1 MYLGKTPDEVF
12 PSAKTHDRMI
22 RVKVSSGEI
31 LRIFVYFRP
40 HVIWF
45 LINISKYYDIA
56 IFTGTT
62 ENYAAQI
69 INLLDPGRKIIQG
82 AFYRENCVKCD
93 IHYLIKDLKIFKER
107 DLKDIVIVD
116 NSATC
121 FMNNLDNGVPI
132 IPFFDNQEDTQLLD

>member
-1 MYLGKTPDEVF
+1 LFIGKTPDEVH
-12 PSAKTHDRMI
+12 PSEKTHDKMI
-22 RVKVSSGEI
+22 IVKLSSGETMN
-31 LRIFVYFRP
+31 IFVHFRP

-45 LINISKYYDIA
+45 LKNISKYYDVA

-69 INLLDPGRKIIQG
+69 INLLDPGRKHIRG
-82 AFYRENCVKCD
+82 AFYRENCVTSD
-93 IHYLIKDLKIFKER
+93 IHYLIKDLRIFKER
-107 DLKDIVIVD
+107 DLKDILIVD

-132 IPFFDNQEDTQLLD
+132 IPFYDNKADTQLLD